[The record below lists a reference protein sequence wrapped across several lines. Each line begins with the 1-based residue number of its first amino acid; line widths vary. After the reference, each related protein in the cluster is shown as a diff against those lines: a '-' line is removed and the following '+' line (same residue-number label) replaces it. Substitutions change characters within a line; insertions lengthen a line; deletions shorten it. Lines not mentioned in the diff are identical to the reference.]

1 MSFLP
6 EITHFWYF
14 WILLGCLEPSD
25 QSIVD
30 TRNENHPGRW
40 FLRVQ
45 KAGTNWTKVTG
56 SLRELSPKIKVSVA
70 SQAPF
75 FKTFPAKDSVTQGFH
90 LGALSCPN
98 GLDFKRLLPFER
110 ESRAERGDSAYSP
123 NVQRHTSARL
133 HLQAG
138 MRKQALN
145 ALRSTQSVLNRDS
158 KLIGGGVLRSVQ
170 RGSRCGETRI

>member
-1 MSFLP
+1 M
-6 EITHFWYF
+6 
-14 WILLGCLEPSD
+14 LGCLEPSD

-30 TRNENHPGRW
+30 TRNETT
-40 FLRVQ
+40 L
-45 KAGTNWTKVTG
+45 AGGFKG
-56 SLRELSPKIKVSVA
+56 SEGWHQLNQGNRNFAELSKIKVSVA

-110 ESRAERGDSAYSP
+110 ESRAERETLHTAQT
-123 NVQRHTSARL
+123 QRHTSARL

>member
-1 MSFLP
+1 MVFKGSEGWHQLNQGNRIFCGTVTKNQSKCSFSSP
-6 EITHFWYF
+6 
-14 WILLGCLEPSD
+14 
-25 QSIVD
+25 
-30 TRNENHPGRW
+30 
-40 FLRVQ
+40 FLQDISR
-45 KAGTNWTKVTG
+45 K
-56 SLRELSPKIKVSVA
+56 RFCYPRLSPWR
-70 SQAPF
+70 
-75 FKTFPAKDSVTQGFH
+75 
-90 LGALSCPN
+90 LSCPN

-158 KLIGGGVLRSVQ
+158 KLIGGGVLRAC
-170 RGSRCGETRI
+170 RGAADAGKRASSLRVRHGSAS